1 MEVNFFLPGLR
12 RNYPINVTF
21 IRLLKDYP
29 EFFREGVKISAVF
42 GEFPP
47 SLWNGGRNSRP
58 DMCDEKFVNTCI
70 KSMNE
75 LGVAVRYTYTNVLIE
90 EEDLA
95 DPFCNYCLGAAHN
108 GMNGV
113 ILVSPLLEEYVRKN
127 YPKMHIISSTC
138 KCIKG
143 VEGVNAELEKDY
155 AMVVLDY
162 NMNNKFEE
170 LEQITDKSRCEILV
184 NALCAPNCPAR
195 AAHYKLISEN
205 QKIIAKSMRDP
216 AVQKGQPVPLK
227 PWDFKGCKGGRNM
240 YAITDS
246 CNYVSPDDI
255 WEKYVPMG
263 FKHFKLEGRTD
274 SIFNVIE
281 VYCHYMIKPE
291 YQGKVRFMLYDRM
304 EQLKIIQVNMP

>member
-1 MEVNFFLPGLR
+1 
-12 RNYPINVTF
+12 
-21 IRLLKDYP
+21 
-29 EFFREGVKISAVF
+29 
-42 GEFPP
+42 
-47 SLWNGGRNSRP
+47 
-58 DMCDEKFVNTCI
+58 
-70 KSMNE
+70 
-75 LGVAVRYTYTNVLIE
+75 
-90 EEDLA
+90 
-95 DPFCNYCLGAAHN
+95 
-108 GMNGV
+108 
-113 ILVSPLLEEYVRKN
+113 LEEYVRKN

-143 VEGVNAELEKDY
+143 VEGINAELEKDY

-170 LEQITDKSRCEILV
+170 LEKITDKDRCEILV

-216 AVQKGQPVPLK
+216 NGQAAPLK

-240 YAITDS
+240 YAITNS

-281 VYCHYMIKPE
+281 VYCHYLIKPE